1 MRNSNKTFTS
11 YITGRGLIYLIR
23 KCLLHFTPE
32 RLSKELTRDL
42 EKKNQFKEMLYNI
55 NDLKIA
61 NKNEIT
67 FVPIGITKVKNV
79 NNSRTI

>member
-1 MRNSNKTFTS
+1 MNKRF
-11 YITGRGLIYLIR
+11 R
-23 KCLLHFTPE
+23 E
-32 RLSKELTRDL
+32 
-42 EKKNQFKEMLYNI
+42 KNQFKEMLYNI